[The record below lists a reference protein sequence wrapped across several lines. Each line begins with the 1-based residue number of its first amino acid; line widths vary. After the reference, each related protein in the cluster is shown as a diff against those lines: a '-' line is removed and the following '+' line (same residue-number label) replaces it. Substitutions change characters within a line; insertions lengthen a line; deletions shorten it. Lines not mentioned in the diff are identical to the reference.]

1 MNAQEARELFSA
13 ALENEL
19 AAEQRSVFEAALARE
34 PELAA
39 EYAAFVAMVTRVRS
53 EGELPAAPDLLPR
66 VQRRLRAR
74 SRGRFYADRYA
85 ERLGSG
91 LLQPLP
97 LAIAML
103 MLIALAWVVLLAL
116 GVVALPPTTG

>member
-19 AAEQRSVFEAALARE
+19 AAEQRSVFEAALHPRE
-34 PELAA
+34 
-39 EYAAFVAMVTRVRS
+39 
-53 EGELPAAPDLLPR
+53 
-66 VQRRLRAR
+66 QRRLRAR

>member
-1 MNAQEARELFSA
+1 MNAQEARDLFSA

-19 AAEQRSVFEAALARE
+19 PAEQRSAFEAALARE

-39 EYAAFVAMVTRVRS
+39 EYAAFVATVTRVRS

-97 LAIAML
+97 LALAML
-103 MLIALAWVVLLAL
+103 MLIGLAWVVLLAL
-116 GVVALPPTTG
+116 GVVALPEAAG

>member
-1 MNAQEARELFSA
+1 MNAPEARELFSA

-19 AAEQRSVFEAALARE
+19 EPEQRAAFEATLAQE
-34 PELAA
+34 PALAA
-39 EYAAFVAMVTRVRS
+39 EYAAFLATVTRVRS
-53 EGELPAAPDLLPR
+53 EGELTPAPDLLPR

-74 SRGRFYADRYA
+74 SRGRFYGDRYA

-97 LAIAML
+97 LALAML
-103 MLIALAWVVLLAL
+103 MLIALAWVLLLAL
-116 GVVALPPTTG
+116 GVVALPPTGG